1 MFVIFSCLHHT
12 LYPLLSPKCPVLYHG
27 VQLEDLVA
35 LLQRISRGTRSQ
47 VVPALV
53 GNCRGQCPEDRGNFR
68 ARVLVLQRGISLVGD
83 HLSYNTHLLRTAKV
97 LRQLLNDKTI
107 RQVLGQFSTDSDQDL
122 SSDWGCT
129 DELTVVAARSTS
141 VGHPGQSRER
151 WTNEHLRS
159 ARA

>member
-68 ARVLVLQRGISLVGD
+68 ARVLVL
-83 HLSYNTHLLRTAKV
+83 LRTAKV

-107 RQVLGQFSTDSDQDL
+107 RQVLGQFSSWLHVQRVSGIQGRVENVGRMSTFAQR
-122 SSDWGCT
+122 
-129 DELTVVAARSTS
+129 ELDRVFFI
-141 VGHPGQSRER
+141 
-151 WTNEHLRS
+151 
-159 ARA
+159 